1 MRERPLL
8 VIALVAALVSS
19 CNVVRGG
26 GQHLVATHPT
36 TTTTS
41 TPGPVVPSAPRPE
54 VSLVRWHGQVE
65 QLFVHPLVLDPRRA
79 FTADRLGQGFADY
92 FVTAVEF
99 HRILDR
105 LWRNGWTLVSPL
117 AVATGNVR
125 VPRGRKPLVL
135 QEDDVNYYAYF
146 NGRGLAR
153 RLVVDDAGRVLSEY
167 ADNTGTHLTDQDVVP
182 LVDAEVARH
191 PEFSAAGAKGLLAV
205 TGYEGL
211 LGEHNLADPAARARL
226 RRLAAALRADGW
238 TFASHT
244 YGHIN
249 LSVDSLAVIARDTA
263 RWRSVAGD
271 LLGPVHVLVYPFGAR
286 PSEAGRALLRD
297 AGFTVQY
304 DIDVRAK
311 RWLDNGVVMMSRR
324 HVDGFAF
331 ADPSAMAPFFDVAT
345 VRDRHARRSAYGHRA
360 A

>member
-1 MRERPLL
+1 M
-8 VIALVAALVSS
+8 
-19 CNVVRGG
+19 
-26 GQHLVATHPT
+26 
-36 TTTTS
+36 
-41 TPGPVVPSAPRPE
+41 
-54 VSLVRWHGQVE
+54 
-65 QLFVHPLVLDPRRA
+65 HPLVLDPTRA
-79 FTADRLGQGFADY
+79 FTPDRLGQGFADY

-99 HRILDR
+99 RRMLDQ

-117 AVATGNVR
+117 AVATAHVL

-135 QEDDVNYYAYF
+135 QEDDVNYYSYF

-153 RLVVDDAGRVLSEY
+153 RLVVDAAGRVMAEY
-167 ADNTGTHLTDQDVVP
+167 ADSTGTHLTDQDVVP

-211 LGEHNLADPAARARL
+211 LGEHNLADPAARERL
-226 RRLAAALRADGW
+226 RALATALRADGW

-249 LSVDSLAVIARDTA
+249 LSKDSPAVIARDTA
-263 RWRSVAGD
+263 RWRALTSG
-271 LLGPVHVLVYPFGAR
+271 LLGQVHILVYPFGAR

-304 DIDVRAK
+304 DIDVRPA
-311 RWLDNGVVMMSRR
+311 RWIDEGVVMMSRR

-331 ADPSAMAPFFDVAT
+331 ASPGAMSSFFDVAT
-345 VRDRHARRSAYGHRA
+345 VKDPRRP
-360 A
+360 